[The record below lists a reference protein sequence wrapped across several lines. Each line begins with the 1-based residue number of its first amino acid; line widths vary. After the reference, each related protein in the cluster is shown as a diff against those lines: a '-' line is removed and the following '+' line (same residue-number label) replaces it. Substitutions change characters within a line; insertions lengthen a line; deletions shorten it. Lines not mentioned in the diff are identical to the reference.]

1 MKNAIIII
9 SRWNMLRL
17 VPAKP
22 SKVPCPSVSQAS
34 CNRSSTL
41 FVLALNKCH
50 EGRTGAGELFSWA
63 CIDGNMTWHN
73 SAGRKSGGAKRTSEN
88 GRLGVPDKVILGSM
102 QFLLNTTMSTFS
114 GARVVRSKQPKGY
127 LHNLEQTVLGYALFS
142 SSWLT
147 LLTLDL
153 WPMHLLPPLCS
164 KPTSNLI

>member
-22 SKVPCPSVSQAS
+22 SEVPCPSVLQAS

-102 QFLLNTTMSTFS
+102 QFLLNTTMYSIHFQEPVLS
-114 GARVVRSKQPKGY
+114 GPNSPRDSYTIWNRLCSAMLS
-127 LHNLEQTVLGYALFS
+127 F
-142 SSWLT
+142 
-147 LLTLDL
+147 LLPDL
-153 WPMHLLPPLCS
+153 LSWPMHLLPPLCS